1 MIRHPAIPCL
11 ISLIAAAAAD
21 QQDLLR
27 FTNDDQLRGSFR
39 GIKEGP
45 QVVWQHEDLAEPAD
59 FKTTR
64 IRHIIL
70 RGGRPLKPPG
80 TLSHLGLVNG
90 DRVPGTVTAMDAD
103 SVTLDTAYAGMLRV
117 PRDHIALLAPNPL
130 GGRIHYHGPFN
141 EEDWKMMHVSHPGGL
156 PAARAEEPEES
167 QKPED
172 KDAVEMPGP
181 WSFTG
186 AAWYWHH
193 KRGGT
198 ALVRESGMPE
208 RSLLRFDLAWKNR
221 LSLAIAFHS
230 DFARPPA
237 GGDEDENTKQVR
249 RDAMD
254 AASLPRLFGNS
265 YVLHLYSNYLTLM
278 KTTVDAEGKFSFER
292 DHRNNSGVRLGDTG
306 RATIELRSNRRNG
319 EIALFVNDE
328 FSAQWSGLEMNADD
342 LAEKPTDALKGSGF
356 GFMVQGSDSPVR
368 ISDIIVS
375 EWNGMPDSARS
386 LQVDDQ
392 DIVLMSNG
400 TDRYAGR
407 VGGLDEEGKI
417 LFEGK
422 HGRFR
427 FPLEEVAEIRFA
439 RDRQTA
445 ATEPPENNMLVRLG
459 PIGALS
465 GQPKAGDAD
474 TLGILNPIIGELN
487 VSTGHVSMID
497 FNASSQPIN
506 DWNADF

>member
-1 MIRHPAIPCL
+1 MIRHPAIPWL
-11 ISLIAAAAAD
+11 FSLIAAVAAD
-21 QQDLLR
+21 QPDLLR
-27 FTNDDQLRGSFR
+27 FINDDQLRGSFR

-45 QVVWQHEDLAEPAD
+45 QVVWQHEDLAAPAD

-64 IRHIIL
+64 IRHIVL
-70 RGGRPLKPPG
+70 RGGRPLKPAG
-80 TLSHLGLVNG
+80 TLSHLVLVNS
-90 DRVPGTVTAMDAD
+90 DRVPGTVTAMDAE
-103 SVTLDTAYAGMLRV
+103 SITLDTAYAGVLRV
-117 PRDHIALLAPNPL
+117 PRDHVEMVAPNPL
-130 GGRIHYHGPFN
+130 GGRIHYHGPFAG
-141 EEDWKMMHVSHPGGL
+141 EDWKMIDVSHPDGL
-156 PAARAEEPEES
+156 PAAGEEQAE
-167 QKPED
+167 KPEG
-172 KDAVEMPGP
+172 KDAAEAAGQ

-186 AAWYWHH
+186 AAWYWQD

-221 LSLAIAFHS
+221 LSLAIAFHA
-230 DFARPPA
+230 DFAQPPA
-237 GGDEDENTKQVR
+237 AGDEDEKKKQPPH
-249 RDAMD
+249 DPMD
-254 AASLPRLFGNS
+254 ASSLPRLFGNS

-278 KTTVDAEGKFSFER
+278 KTTVDADGNFSFER

-306 RATIELRSNRRNG
+306 RATIELRSNRRSG

-328 FSAQWSGLEMNADD
+328 FAAQWSGLEMDAGDEAGNA
-342 LAEKPTDALKGSGF
+342 TDPLKGSGF
-356 GFMVQGSDSPVR
+356 GFLVQGPDAPVR

-407 VGGLDEEGKI
+407 VGGLDEQGKI

-422 HGRFR
+422 HGSFR
-427 FPLEEVAEIRFA
+427 FPLADVAEIRFA
-439 RDRQTA
+439 RDRQA
-445 ATEPPENNMLVRLG
+445 ATTEPPENNMLVRMG
-459 PIGALS
+459 PIGAVS
-465 GQPKAGDAD
+465 GQVLAGDTG
-474 TLGILNPIIGELN
+474 TLGILNPIIGELHI
-487 VSTGHVSMID
+487 STGHVSMID
-497 FNASSQPIN
+497 FNASSQPIH